1 MFLATAATPLRPG
14 DGNADVLREYPGSG
28 SLPMNRLFLALC
40 AAVLLVATLSGCADT
55 AFQSYVQNR
64 AAAIASMPN
73 GPAKYKAQEQLD
85 QQILAEKQ
93 RQHQQAVNAATNFA
107 LGMAAAAAGG
117 ASSSG
122 GHSSECCPTSDDAL
136 QQQIEVDEQRSK
148 INYLQEQLDDITNRH
163 PGL

>member
-1 MFLATAATPLRPG
+1 
-14 DGNADVLREYPGSG
+14 
-28 SLPMNRLFLALC
+28 MNRLFLALC
-40 AAVLLVATLSGCADT
+40 AAALLVATLSGCADT

-73 GPAKYKAQEQLD
+73 GPAKYIAQEQLD

-117 ASSSG
+117 ASS
-122 GHSSECCPTSDDAL
+122 GHSSECCPTSDGD
-136 QQQIEVDEQRSK
+136 QQSAIQESELDDQRRK
-148 INYLQEQLDDITNRH
+148 INSLQNELDDITNRH